1 MYYSKLFGKTVR
13 KAPSDASTASHKLL
27 YQAGFIRE
35 STAGRYFFLPL
46 GQRVQQKIM
55 KVIKEEMDQAGAQE
69 MISPVL
75 HPLELWKETN
85 RTNTTGFELMKVQD
99 RRGAEFALGGT
110 AEEMFVDV
118 VRKFQL
124 SYKDLPFNIY
134 QFSTKFRDELRARGG
149 LLRVREFIMK
159 DAYSFDV
166 DETSFKKK
174 YEKMKKTYT
183 KIFDRLGI
191 PTQIVESDNGYI
203 GGEYCHEFV
212 MEAKQGESKYLFTAD
227 GSYAAHQ
234 DVAVFLPANKN
245 IDDEMLPLQE
255 IEAIRGTT
263 MEDGVKLHKKPLWQ
277 QIKDV
282 LFVDEKGRF
291 ILAIIRGD
299 YDVNEIKLKHLTK
312 SIELRHATDDEIKK
326 KINSEPGFISPVNIK
341 KMVDKNV
348 KLLIV
353 ADTSLRTI
361 KNAYGGANQKNRD
374 LFNMNIDQDYKPDLE
389 GDIALAKEGYMSKD
403 GKQRLIEKQGIE
415 VGNIFQLGYH
425 YSRLMRDA
433 SFIDKDGKAK
443 PYYMGCYGI
452 GIGRTMAALVEKYH
466 DEKGIMWPLAVAP
479 FRVHL
484 ISIGKEQTDKDKAEK
499 LYKELC
505 DRNIDVLF
513 DDRDI
518 SPGEKFADADLVGIP
533 IRLVISP
540 KTGDKAEYKERNK
553 KEIKIV
559 TINELFNSLTR

>member
-1 MYYSKLFGKTVR
+1 
-13 KAPSDASTASHKLL
+13 
-27 YQAGFIRE
+27 
-35 STAGRYFFLPL
+35 
-46 GQRVQQKIM
+46 
-55 KVIKEEMDQAGAQE
+55 
-69 MISPVL
+69 
-75 HPLELWKETN
+75 
-85 RTNTTGFELMKVQD
+85 
-99 RRGAEFALGGT
+99 
-110 AEEMFVDV
+110 
-118 VRKFQL
+118 
-124 SYKDLPFNIY
+124 
-134 QFSTKFRDELRARGG
+134 
-149 LLRVREFIMK
+149 
-159 DAYSFDV
+159 
-166 DETSFKKK
+166 
-174 YEKMKKTYT
+174 
-183 KIFDRLGI
+183 
-191 PTQIVESDNGYI
+191 
-203 GGEYCHEFV
+203 
-212 MEAKQGESKYLFTAD
+212 
-227 GSYAAHQ
+227 
-234 DVAVFLPANKN
+234 
-245 IDDEMLPLQE
+245 
-255 IEAIRGTT
+255 
-263 MEDGVKLHKKPLWQ
+263 
-277 QIKDV
+277 
-282 LFVDEKGRF
+282 
-291 ILAIIRGD
+291 
-299 YDVNEIKLKHLTK
+299 
-312 SIELRHATDDEIKK
+312 
-326 KINSEPGFISPVNIK
+326 
-341 KMVDKNV
+341 
-348 KLLIV
+348 V